1 MVHFAYMPSPIP
13 RQVRWNFVRSY
24 IPSTSAFPETGAG
37 RLLHHY
43 FRGLLSVVGSRNGA
57 MLRRSD
63 LSGAPRFLWE
73 CLTNRTVSWFPFPAT
88 SNRT

>member
-13 RQVRWNFVRSY
+13 RQVRWKFVRSY

-43 FRGLLSVVGSRNGA
+43 FGACSAFTYVTACMLARSPSRPSAPEASAVTLPPLL
-57 MLRRSD
+57 L
-63 LSGAPRFLWE
+63 
-73 CLTNRTVSWFPFPAT
+73 
-88 SNRT
+88 